1 MFAKKDF
8 RPVIVSTTSYSSSG
22 LQIGSVNC
30 QLSRSRPVLS
40 DLEKRP
46 RKWQARLVAKSRS
59 QTEPASR
66 PALGLLL
73 TFLLSPTKDI
83 LHTRLG
89 DADVAIVVDLSC

>member
-1 MFAKKDF
+1 M
-8 RPVIVSTTSYSSSG
+8 
-22 LQIGSVNC
+22 
-30 QLSRSRPVLS
+30 
-40 DLEKRP
+40 
-46 RKWQARLVAKSRS
+46 AKSRS

-89 DADVAIVVDLSC
+89 DADVALLLIFLVDFMCVTRAPVLLLKS

>member
-1 MFAKKDF
+1 M
-8 RPVIVSTTSYSSSG
+8 
-22 LQIGSVNC
+22 
-30 QLSRSRPVLS
+30 
-40 DLEKRP
+40 
-46 RKWQARLVAKSRS
+46 AKSRS

-89 DADVAIVVDLSC
+89 DADVVIVIVADIYC

>member
-1 MFAKKDF
+1 MA
-8 RPVIVSTTSYSSSG
+8 
-22 LQIGSVNC
+22 GS
-30 QLSRSRPVLS
+30 
-40 DLEKRP
+40 
-46 RKWQARLVAKSRS
+46 RLVAKSRS

-89 DADVAIVVDLSC
+89 DADVVIVADISC

>member
-1 MFAKKDF
+1 MDTQCNFLSLLLGFKWSPDW
-8 RPVIVSTTSYSSSG
+8 
-22 LQIGSVNC
+22 QC

-46 RKWQARLVAKSRS
+46 RKWQTRLVAKSRS

-89 DADVAIVVDLSC
+89 DADVVIVADISC

>member
-1 MFAKKDF
+1 M
-8 RPVIVSTTSYSSSG
+8 
-22 LQIGSVNC
+22 
-30 QLSRSRPVLS
+30 
-40 DLEKRP
+40 
-46 RKWQARLVAKSRS
+46 AKSRS

-89 DADVAIVVDLSC
+89 DADVAIVADLSC